1 MNASTNPTA
10 RPNRMPS
17 GTEFTLRAKMPAATP
32 AIKPLIV
39 EPKMIPT
46 NCARTAGVNQADP
59 PSIAP
64 STAPTRS
71 PRSTLFMANPPIEFP
86 LLLSFYTTNFGFPL
100 RLSVQKKQ
108 NQYAHRQVRC
118 NQQDKEA
125 VTAVK
130 ASGLFQNSLPVRA
143 DSEPVQIARN
153 VQSHF
158 LNVGVTVCWR
168 RCGRLSANCHQ
179 RFIEAGC
186 SRRGDAFQVA
196 GEYESQQRSERID
209 VAAGVQKFLVAA
221 SSMRIAG
228 TQNFCETPVHYQDF
242 AERADHNVG
251 RF

>member
-46 NCARTAGVNQADP
+46 NCSRTAGVNQADP

-130 ASGLFQNSLPVRA
+130 K
-143 DSEPVQIARN
+143 ARPF
-153 VQSHF
+153 SKKF
-158 LNVGVTVCWR
+158 P
-168 RCGRLSANCHQ
+168 GRGHSQPPPITRTSQ
-179 RFIEAGC
+179 RQFFDLG
-186 SRRGDAFQVA
+186 
-196 GEYESQQRSERID
+196 RID
-209 VAAGVQKFLVAA
+209 CL
-221 SSMRIAG
+221 
-228 TQNFCETPVHYQDF
+228 
-242 AERADHNVG
+242 
-251 RF
+251 